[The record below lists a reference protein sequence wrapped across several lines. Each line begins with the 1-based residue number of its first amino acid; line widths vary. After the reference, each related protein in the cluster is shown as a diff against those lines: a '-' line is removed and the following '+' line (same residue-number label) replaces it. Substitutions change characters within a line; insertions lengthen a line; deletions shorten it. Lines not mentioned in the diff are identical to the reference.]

1 MNNEEIDDMLLD
13 ECFKATFLAS
23 ATQLNRDIQKLS
35 LEHSNPI
42 EAANIYAQELKD
54 KLFVNTTQDEQHQ
67 LINKISMSYL
77 IFARALETN
86 AYDIERLIEN
96 AQYVKDFMKR
106 FLINFS
112 S

>member
-1 MNNEEIDDMLLD
+1 MNNEEIDEMLLD
-13 ECFKATFLAS
+13 ESFKATFLAS

-77 IFARALETN
+77 IFARALETTFIWIFPISTGYQHSQN
-86 AYDIERLIEN
+86 HQCLN
-96 AQYVKDFMKR
+96 T
-106 FLINFS
+106 
-112 S
+112 